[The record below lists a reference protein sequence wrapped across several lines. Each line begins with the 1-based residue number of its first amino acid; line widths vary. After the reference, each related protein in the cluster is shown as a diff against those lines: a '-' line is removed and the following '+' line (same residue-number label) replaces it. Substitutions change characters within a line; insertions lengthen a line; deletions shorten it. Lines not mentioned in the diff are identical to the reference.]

1 MKRSGPLLTLLAGL
15 LLGLFMLSLNATTGE
30 KTTSSYE
37 KPSASVKPSPSTKA
51 SPGTAPA
58 SRSAPPTP
66 SPART
71 PVPAGV
77 YTGRTD
83 DDSSAVAIT
92 VRDDKAIAYVCDG
105 HNIESWLQG
114 DVKDDGSLRLT
125 GKGGASLDGKVK
137 GTKEIRGTAHVGSG
151 SYAFTIG
158 RTKKSSG
165 LYRANSTVAG
175 ARIEGGW
182 IVLPDGEQVGILKR
196 DGKPSPAPRIDPET
210 GAVTVDGQQLTAR
223 PVTP

>member
-30 KTTSSYE
+30 KATSSYV
-37 KPSASVKPSPSTKA
+37 KPPSSQKPSPSTKA
-51 SPGTAPA
+51 SPNTAPA
-58 SRSAPPTP
+58 RTSAPPSP
-66 SPART
+66 SPSRT
-71 PVPAGV
+71 SVPEGV

-125 GKGGASLDGKVK
+125 GKGGASLDGTAK
-137 GTKEIRGTAHVGSG
+137 GAKEIRGTAHVGSG
-151 SYAFTIG
+151 SYAFTIS

-175 ARIEGGW
+175 AKIEGGW
-182 IVLPDGEQVGILKR
+182 IVLPDGEQVGILRR
-196 DGKPSPAPRIDPET
+196 DGKPSPAPEIDPET

-223 PVTP
+223 PVSP

>member
-15 LLGLFMLSLNATTGE
+15 LVGLFMLSLNATTGE
-30 KTTSSYE
+30 KPTS
-37 KPSASVKPSPSTKA
+37 AAVKPSPSTKA
-51 SPGTAPA
+51 SPSTAPTKTT
-58 SRSAPPTP
+58 PPP
-66 SPART
+66 SPSPSAT
-71 PVPAGV
+71 PVPEGV

-105 HNIESWLQG
+105 KNVESWLQG
-114 DVKDDGSLRLT
+114 DVKDDGSLKLT
-125 GKGGASLDGKVK
+125 GKGGASLEGTVK
-137 GTKEIRGTAHVGSG
+137 GTREIRGKANVGSG
-151 SYAFTIG
+151 SYAFTVDKA
-158 RTKKSSG
+158 KKPSG

-182 IVLPDGEQVGILKR
+182 IVLPEGEQVGILKR
-196 DGKPSPAPRIDPET
+196 DGKPSPAPEIDPAT

>member
-15 LLGLFMLSLNATTGE
+15 LVGLFMLSLNATTGE
-30 KTTSSYE
+30 KPTSASVE
-37 KPSASVKPSPSTKA
+37 PSASVKSSPGTKA
-51 SPGTAPA
+51 SPSTAPT
-58 SRSAPPTP
+58 SAPPSP

-71 PVPAGV
+71 PVPEGV

-114 DVKDDGSLRLT
+114 DVRDDGSLRLT
-125 GKGGASLDGKVK
+125 GKGGASLDGKVR

-151 SYAFTIG
+151 NYAFGID

-196 DGKPSPAPRIDPET
+196 DGKPSPAPEIDPET

>member
-30 KTTSSYE
+30 ESTSEY
-37 KPSASVKPSPSTKA
+37 VKPSPGAKA
-51 SPGTAPA
+51 SAGTAPA
-58 SRSAPPTP
+58 RTSAPPSP
-66 SPART
+66 SASRT
-71 PVPAGV
+71 PVPEGV

-114 DVKDDGSLRLT
+114 DVQGDGSLRLT
-125 GKGGASLDGKVK
+125 GSGGARLDGKVK
-137 GTKEIRGTAHVGSG
+137 GTKEIRGAAHVGSG
-151 SYAFTIG
+151 SYAFTVG

-182 IVLPDGEQVGILKR
+182 IVLPDGEQVGILR
-196 DGKPSPAPRIDPET
+196 HDGKPSPAPRLDPET

>member
-15 LLGLFMLSLNATTGE
+15 LVGLFMLSLNATTGE
-30 KTTSSYE
+30 KATSSYVKPPASG
-37 KPSASVKPSPSTKA
+37 KPSAGTKA
-51 SPGTAPA
+51 SPSPAPA
-58 SRSAPPTP
+58 QSSTPPGP
-66 SPART
+66 SPTRAA
-71 PVPAGV
+71 VPEGV

-105 HNIESWLQG
+105 RNVESWLQG
-114 DVKDDGSLRLT
+114 DVKADGSLRLT

-137 GTKEIRGTAHVGSG
+137 GAKEIRGTAHVGSG
-151 SYAFTIG
+151 SHAFTLG
-158 RTKKSSG
+158 RSKKSSG

-196 DGKPSPAPRIDPET
+196 DGKPSPAPEIDPET

>member
-15 LLGLFMLSLNATTGE
+15 LVGLFMLSLNATTGE
-30 KTTSSYE
+30 KPTSSY
-37 KPSASVKPSPSTKA
+37 VKQSPSTKA
-51 SPGTAPA
+51 SPSTAPTRTTPPP
-58 SRSAPPTP
+58 SPTP
-66 SPART
+66 SAT
-71 PVPAGV
+71 PVPEGV

-92 VRDDKAIAYVCDG
+92 VRDDKAIAYICDG

-114 DVKDDGSLRLT
+114 DVKADGSLRLT
-125 GKGGASLDGKVK
+125 GKGGASLDGRVE
-137 GTKEIRGTAHVGSG
+137 GSKEIRGTAHVGSG
-151 SYAFTIG
+151 GHAFTIG
-158 RTKKSSG
+158 KSKKSSG

-196 DGKPSPAPRIDPET
+196 DGKPSPAPVIDPET
-210 GAVTVDGQQLTAR
+210 GAVTVDGQRLTAR

>member
-30 KTTSSYE
+30 KPTSATVQ
-37 KPSASVKPSPSTKA
+37 PSASGKPSPGTKA

-58 SRSAPPTP
+58 QPSAPTSP

-71 PVPAGV
+71 AVPEGV

-105 HNIESWLQG
+105 RNVESWLQG
-114 DVKDDGSLRLT
+114 DVEDDGSLRLT
-125 GKGGASLDGKVK
+125 GKGGASLDAGVK
-137 GTKEIRGTAHVGSG
+137 GARQIRGTAHVGSG
-151 SYAFTIG
+151 GYAFTIA
-158 RTKKSSG
+158 RTAKSSG
-165 LYRANSTVAG
+165 LYRANGNVAG

-196 DGKPSPAPRIDPET
+196 DGKPSPAPEIDPQT
-210 GAVTVDGQQLTAR
+210 GAVTVDGQRLTAR

>member
-30 KTTSSYE
+30 KPTSASVQ
-37 KPSASVKPSPSTKA
+37 PSASAQPSPGTKA

-58 SRSAPPTP
+58 QTSAPPSP

-71 PVPAGV
+71 AVPEGV

-114 DVKDDGSLRLT
+114 DVREDGSLRLT
-125 GKGGASLDGKVK
+125 GKGGASLDGRVK
-137 GTKEIRGTAHVGSG
+137 GTREIRGTAHVGSG
-151 SYAFTIG
+151 SYAFTLG
-158 RTKKSSG
+158 RSKKSSG

-175 ARIEGGW
+175 AKIEGGW

-196 DGKPSPAPRIDPET
+196 DGKPSPAPEIDPET

-223 PVTP
+223 PATP

>member
-30 KTTSSYE
+30 KPTSASVQ
-37 KPSASVKPSPSTKA
+37 PSASAQPSPGTKA

-58 SRSAPPTP
+58 QTSAPPSP

-71 PVPAGV
+71 AVPEGV

-114 DVKDDGSLRLT
+114 DVREDGSLRLT
-125 GKGGASLDGKVK
+125 GKGGASLDGRVK
-137 GTKEIRGTAHVGSG
+137 GTREIRGTAHVGSG
-151 SYAFTIG
+151 SYAFTLG
-158 RTKKSSG
+158 RSKKSSG

-175 ARIEGGW
+175 AKIEGGW
-182 IVLPDGEQVGILKR
+182 IVLPDGEQVGILRR
-196 DGKPSPAPRIDPET
+196 DGKPSPAPEIDPET

-223 PVTP
+223 PATP